1 MYELKELEERIVSVT
16 EKQKTVAE
24 KIISALEGE
33 KLSLRESF
41 EILDLAKILISR
53 IEIFLAVFNDFFSL
67 SFSSLLVAILW
78 NASLYKSNISS
89 GVLFDRFWFCRYN
102 IANLEEIRL
111 DSLITLI
118 LLSTYLANEPVSKL

>member
-67 SFSSLLVAILW
+67 SFSSLLVAIL
-78 NASLYKSNISS
+78 
-89 GVLFDRFWFCRYN
+89 
-102 IANLEEIRL
+102 
-111 DSLITLI
+111 
-118 LLSTYLANEPVSKL
+118 

>member
-41 EILDLAKILISR
+41 VFLLRILFFLLIPL
-53 IEIFLAVFNDFFSL
+53 IHT
-67 SFSSLLVAILW
+67 
-78 NASLYKSNISS
+78 
-89 GVLFDRFWFCRYN
+89 
-102 IANLEEIRL
+102 
-111 DSLITLI
+111 SLITPLLLI
-118 LLSTYLANEPVSKL
+118 YTDHTTVTNDISIF

>member
-53 IEIFLAVFNDFFSL
+53 IEIF
-67 SFSSLLVAILW
+67 
-78 NASLYKSNISS
+78 
-89 GVLFDRFWFCRYN
+89 
-102 IANLEEIRL
+102 
-111 DSLITLI
+111 
-118 LLSTYLANEPVSKL
+118 